1 MKRTIL
7 WSLVAAGSILLNSC
21 NKWLDL
27 QPQDGITRAEFW
39 KTKEDVHAALIG
51 IYSSLNSGPVEQQL
65 FTWGELRADLVGLT
79 SYATDDNRL
88 VKNYNILSTNV
99 IADWSA
105 IYTAINNCNLLIDYA
120 GQAKLADPTFTEAEY
135 NTDLGEALAVRSFLY
150 FYLVRTFRDT
160 PLKLKGTSKDTDI
173 VSVGQSTGDEVL
185 KQIEKDLLQAL
196 DWIPEYHVNTSGY
209 NATNAGRVT
218 RPAVR
223 AMLADV
229 YLWLEQYDKV
239 EEQTAKILETGRYSL
254 IGAALPEIF
263 DGGTMETIWELS
275 HKNSSENPMY
285 NIGVTARRPFTAN
298 VDILNNEI
306 FPSNEGTDI
315 DLFDSRGEGI
325 LYGMSGD
332 LRKYGTESPDYYNF
346 QLYRVSDVMLMRAEA
361 LAELGRGTEALALL
375 EDLRIKRKAI
385 RATDPNIEATDL
397 EGIILFVFAER
408 ARELTFEGKR
418 WFDLLRLAKK
428 DNYAN
433 INVLVDLVTKVVD
446 ANVRQSAINKVRDVD
461 SHYLPILET
470 ELFKDKQL
478 KQNPFYLK

>member
-1 MKRTIL
+1 MKATIL
-7 WSLVAAGSILLNSC
+7 WSLIAAGSILLNSC

-51 IYSSLNSGPVEQQL
+51 IYSSLNSGAVEQQL
-65 FTWGELRADLVGLT
+65 FTWGELRADLVALT
-79 SYATDDNRL
+79 TYASDDNRL

-105 IYTAINNCNLLIDYA
+105 VYTAINNCNLLIDYA
-120 GQAKLADPTFTEAEY
+120 GQAKQADPTFSDAEY

-150 FYLVRTFRDT
+150 FYLVRTFRDI
-160 PLKLKGTSKDTDI
+160 PLKLKGTAKDTDV
-173 VSVGQSTGDEVL
+173 VSVGQSSADEVL

-196 DWIPEYHVNTSGY
+196 DWVPEYHVSSTVY

-223 AMLADV
+223 AMLADL
-229 YLWLEQYDKV
+229 YLWMEKYDKV
-239 EEQTAKILETGRYSL
+239 EEQTSKILETGRYNL
-254 IGAALPEIF
+254 IGAALPELF
-263 DGGTMETIWELS
+263 DGGTMETILELS
-275 HKNSSENPMY
+275 HKNSKENLLY
-285 NIGVTARRPFTAN
+285 NLGAIARRPYTAN

-306 FPSNEGTDI
+306 FPANETVDI
-315 DLFDSRGEGI
+315 DLSDSRGEGI
-325 LYGMSGD
+325 LYGVSGD
-332 LRKYGTESPDYYNF
+332 MRKYGTESPSYYNF
-346 QLYRVSDVMLMRAEA
+346 QLYRISDVMLMRAEA
-361 LAELGRGTEALALL
+361 LAELGRGVEALTLI
-375 EDLRIKRKAI
+375 EDLRTKRKALQ
-385 RATDPNIEATDL
+385 ATNPNIEATDL
-397 EGIILFVFAER
+397 DGIILFVFAER

-470 ELFKDKQL
+470 ELFKDPRL